1 MLSGT
6 GRRVLLGIA
15 GVLAAAALVAV
26 AAPAN
31 ASGDTALG
39 RAAAS
44 ADKAVNQITK
54 ARQGVRQV
62 IAAHD
67 LDDAAAADLR
77 ALVDE
82 PLANAKKNA
91 QRTAR
96 RIQEADGWA
105 AVLADA
111 SNDMVDELYEEIMA
125 WGAVADECRRVK
137 GFLEDFT
144 ASADRAPSWVGN
156 PHTPYA
162 VGWHSPDR
170 WATNNDNGPLS
181 NWTQRLVASEIDCDP
196 FS

>member
-1 MLSGT
+1 M
-6 GRRVLLGIA
+6 LGIA

-96 RIQEADGWA
+96 RIQEADAWA

-125 WGAVADECRRVK
+125 YGAVADECLRVK

-162 VGWHSPDR
+162 IGWHSPDR
-170 WATNNDNGPLS
+170 WATNNDNEPLS
-181 NWTQRLVASEIDCDP
+181 NWTQRLVASQIDCDP
-196 FS
+196 MN

>member
-1 MLSGT
+1 MPSRT

-31 ASGDTALG
+31 ASGDTALD
-39 RAAAS
+39 RVAAS

-67 LDDAAAADLR
+67 LDDAAAADLL

-96 RIQEADGWA
+96 RIEEADGWS
-105 AVLADA
+105 AVLAEA
-111 SNDMVDELYEEIMA
+111 SNEMVDELYDEIVA

-162 VGWHSPDR
+162 VGWHSADR
-170 WATNNDNGPLS
+170 WATDNDIGPVS
-181 NWTQRLVASEIDCDP
+181 NWTQRLVASDIDCDP

>member
-1 MLSGT
+1 MPSRT
-6 GRRVLLGIA
+6 SRRVLLGIA

-31 ASGDTALG
+31 ASGDTALD
-39 RAAAS
+39 RAAMS

-67 LDDAAAADLR
+67 LDDAAAADLS

-96 RIQEADGWA
+96 RIQEADGWSA
-105 AVLADA
+105 ALADA
-111 SNDMVDELYEEIMA
+111 SNEMVDALYEEIMA
-125 WGAVADECRRVK
+125 HGAVADECQRVK

-156 PHTPYA
+156 PHTSYA

-170 WATNNDNGPLS
+170 WVTTSDIGPVS
-181 NWTQRLVASEIDCDP
+181 NWTERLVASEIDCDP